1 MIKRLYFIFFC
12 LLMATVAEGKVL
24 IVVVKSRDIAPY
36 NIALEG
42 FKRALKR
49 GRINSNIIEYDM
61 KGELKKGQEIIK
73 EVKAVNPDLILI
85 LGSNATQVISSS
97 IKDIPIIFSMV
108 LNPVASGFIKSMQ
121 SSDNN
126 LTGASMDIPIEMQFE
141 KLRSIIPNLRKIG
154 VLYSPMES
162 KTIIEDASD
171 VAKEM
176 GLVLIAQEV
185 SSEKNVPSALE
196 ILFEKR
202 ADALWM
208 VADGTVFTTQSSKH
222 ILLYTLRNGI
232 PFMGLS
238 LSYVKAGALLALSW
252 DYQDIGR
259 QSGELA
265 LRVLSGEEP
274 GQIPITVPRRTS
286 LVLNLK
292 TAKRIGIKIPP
303 SVLTEAEEIF
313 E

>member
-42 FKRALKR
+42 FKRVLKR
-49 GRINSNIIEYDM
+49 GRINSNIIEYNM
-61 KGELKKGQEIIK
+61 KGELREGQEIIK
-73 EVKAVNPDLILI
+73 EVKAINPDLILI

-108 LNPVASGFIKSMQ
+108 LNPVASGFIESMQ

-141 KLRSIIPNLRKIG
+141 KLRSIIPDLRKIG

-185 SSEKNVPSALE
+185 SSEKNVPSALK

-202 ADALWM
+202 VDALWM

-274 GQIPITVPRRTS
+274 GHIPITVPRRTS

-292 TAKRIGIKIPP
+292 TAKRIGIKILP